1 MPRLRK
7 FFDELKERNV
17 RKTLTIY
24 MSSALTATGIVKL
37 FTEAY
42 RLPPVLFSVTV
53 TLLTFGLASAF
64 ALAWF
69 HGKKGARRFQPKEIA
84 LHGIFFAGALFV
96 SFRLI
101 GAPPPSHLSVDGEE
115 VPSIAILYLK
125 NLGPEEDEPYS
136 YGITQD
142 LIVDIAKAGLVR
154 VAPKKDILFF
164 QSGTVTIDSIAL
176 KLHVRYVLDA
186 SIRREGDILRLS
198 GQIVEARTGRT
209 LWADHMRTTM
219 SEAASLQGQLARTII
234 SVLNLNPSES
244 VRKDITAARS
254 TNPDVYEFYL
264 RAKYLYDKRATKED
278 ILTARGMYLK
288 AIELDSTF
296 VPARIG
302 LGQTH
307 ESQGEYSQAEQIYR
321 HALQTARKSEIRI
334 EEAVALSRLGVVE
347 WYREDFPK
355 ALEYY
360 TQSLTISVEIGD
372 REGEGRTLNNI
383 GLVYHIQGDY
393 TTALDYYTKS
403 LTIGLALG
411 DRWAEARTPN
421 NIGNVYSNLGEYDKA
436 LDYYGRALRMRQELG
451 DKPGECITLSNIGN
465 VYDLKGEYGK
475 ALDHYSQTLRIT
487 QELGD
492 RVGEG
497 MILTAIGSIYHK
509 QGKYAEAI
517 DALRKA
523 QSFMRLTERPATAT
537 ALSWLAFAEMKVGDR
552 KSAQAHADTVET
564 LLKSAPRTEEFVE
577 ICWNLYNINSLIGNR
592 QKMSEYLEQAYREV
606 SSRADRIGDEGLRQ
620 SYLTNVPTVRAVVA
634 AWNGKGQASR

>member
-1 MPRLRK
+1 
-7 FFDELKERNV
+7 
-17 RKTLTIY
+17 
-24 MSSALTATGIVKL
+24 
-37 FTEAY
+37 
-42 RLPPVLFSVTV
+42 
-53 TLLTFGLASAF
+53 
-64 ALAWF
+64 
-69 HGKKGARRFQPKEIA
+69 
-84 LHGIFFAGALFV
+84 
-96 SFRLI
+96 
-101 GAPPPSHLSVDGEE
+101 
-115 VPSIAILYLK
+115 
-125 NLGPEEDEPYS
+125 
-136 YGITQD
+136 
-142 LIVDIAKAGLVR
+142 
-154 VAPKKDILFF
+154 
-164 QSGTVTIDSIAL
+164 
-176 KLHVRYVLDA
+176 
-186 SIRREGDILRLS
+186 
-198 GQIVEARTGRT
+198 
-209 LWADHMRTTM
+209 
-219 SEAASLQGQLARTII
+219 
-234 SVLNLNPSES
+234 
-244 VRKDITAARS
+244 
-254 TNPDVYEFYL
+254 
-264 RAKYLYDKRATKED
+264 
-278 ILTARGMYLK
+278 MYLK

-393 TTALDYYTKS
+393 TT
-403 LTIGLALG
+403 
-411 DRWAEARTPN
+411 
-421 NIGNVYSNLGEYDKA
+421 A